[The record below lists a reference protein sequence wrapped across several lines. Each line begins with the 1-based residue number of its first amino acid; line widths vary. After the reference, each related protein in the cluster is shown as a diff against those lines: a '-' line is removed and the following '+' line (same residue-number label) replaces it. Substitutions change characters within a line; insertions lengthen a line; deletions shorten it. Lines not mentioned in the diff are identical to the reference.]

1 MKISIFFVACL
12 LPFAIFGQAVKKPT
26 PTPTPTPPP
35 PIPALSTSVYS
46 LLDIKSLQKIETQDL
61 SMLDNYNSTS
71 KGIVTGFKPL
81 LNNWYYKRHLNGY
94 TLIKLKDNKWITLS
108 QMTPEYRNS
117 RDETTIKANLNDTIL
132 VLSDGK
138 MLDISK
144 DSFVESNYFSSRVL
158 TADYD
163 FSLSRDRERIC
174 KSDFIG
180 IGQLEE
186 FPRKSFDFHLLGD
199 KESFFIW
206 ESIYS
211 GDYPLGVKKADN
223 PDSKYI
229 LTSKKLINRYNMNE
243 SINLEYLSLFST
255 FESQV
260 MTYTDSLVYISFP
273 IGEFS
278 KFLNFEFNK
287 QINIPLAK
295 DFKLNEDN
303 LYLKTKVR
311 IPDQEEFIGYCYQMK
326 KYNNYKINIETLDQ
340 DLFQNS
346 YNGFK
351 NVFYDIDRNG
361 HNNYLAMPYVILAYN
376 FRTNTIESIID
387 RNFLPFY
394 TISEMLLDKRN
405 RFLVIQSGD
414 YFTIYDVVLKKELYN
429 IRGIVN
435 HIDKNNNLVFNTYFI
450 KDEKY
455 GSGDSR
461 FMGNFSYRIS
471 EKKIKLD
478 ELYTIDKVAPPITSL
493 KFDEFTSKEN
503 FMIACENNRMALNT
517 STFTLKSNAILPP
530 KTFSYSYSIDDIKKK
545 YEAKISLTEKL
556 SQYDAPDI
564 NWIVKY
570 NTYDLNNE
578 DGLLTLKSDPIKFE
592 TLKILDKNDKSPYLG
607 LNARKDNPRYNF
619 KEQMGGE
626 EKYSIG
632 ENIKYHPTTLLLEE
646 DPTNPEYFI
655 INLKI
660 TRVSMDEAKLIKES
674 QQPISINLRRVI
686 YTDMPNY
693 SYNIF
698 LSNYYDQIQSHWVIQ
713 PFSKTDFKSYFNN
726 KLINIA
732 GFFNIY
738 NQANLNLNGRSEI
751 IISIKQRPN

>member
-1 MKISIFFVACL
+1 MKKRVLFAVFL
-12 LPFAIFGQAVKKPT
+12 LPFSIFGQTIKKPVT
-26 PTPTPTPPP
+26 TLPP
-35 PIPALSTSVYS
+35 PALSTTVYS

-61 SMLDNYNSTS
+61 SLLDNYNSRS
-71 KGIVTGFKPL
+71 QGIVTRFKPL
-81 LNNWYYKRHLNGY
+81 LNNWYYNSHLNGY

-108 QMTPEYRNS
+108 QMTPEYIKS

-144 DSFVESNYFSSRVL
+144 DNFVESDYFSSRVL
-158 TADYD
+158 TADYG
-163 FSLSRDRERIC
+163 FLSGDGERKRLW

-180 IGQLEE
+180 IGPLEE
-186 FPRKSFDFHLLGD
+186 LEELYRKNFNFHLLGD
-199 KESFFIW
+199 KESFFVW
-206 ESIYS
+206 EGIYS
-211 GDYPLGVKKADN
+211 SDNPLGVKKADN

-255 FESQV
+255 YKSQV

-287 QINIPLAK
+287 QINIPLTK
-295 DFKLNEDN
+295 DFKLNEDH

-311 IPDQEEFIGYCYQMK
+311 IPNQEEFIGYCYQMK
-326 KYNNYKINIETLDQ
+326 KYNNYNINIETLDQ

-351 NVFYDIDRNG
+351 NVFYDKDNNG
-361 HNNYLAMPYVILAYN
+361 HQNYVKSPYVVIAYN

-387 RNFLPFY
+387 RNFQSFY
-394 TISEMLLDKRN
+394 GINDILLDKRN
-405 RFLVIQSGD
+405 RFLVMQSGE
-414 YFTIYDVVLKKELYN
+414 YFTIYDVVSKKELYT

-461 FMGNFSYRIS
+461 FRGNFSYRIS

-478 ELYTIDKVAPPITSL
+478 ELYTIDKVAPPITTL

-503 FMIACENNRMALNT
+503 FEIACENNRMALNT
-517 STFTLKSNAILPP
+517 STFTLKSNVILPP

-545 YEAKISLTEKL
+545 YEAKISLTKKL

-570 NTYDLNNE
+570 NTYDLNNG

-592 TLKILDKNDKSPYLG
+592 TLKILDKNDKSPYLD
-607 LNARKDNPRYNF
+607 LNNNRHLPKTLARLV
-619 KEQMGGE
+619 GE
-626 EKYSIG
+626 GKYSIG
-632 ENIKYHPTTLLLEE
+632 ENSNYHQTTILLEK

-660 TRVSMDEAKLIKES
+660 TSVSIDEAKLIKES
-674 QQPISINLRRVI
+674 QQPISINLKRVI
-686 YTDMPNY
+686 NNDMPNY
-693 SYNIF
+693 YYNIF
-698 LSNYYDQIQSHWVIQ
+698 LSNYYDQIQSYWRIKNIN
-713 PFSKTDFKSYFNN
+713 PKDFKSYFNN
-726 KLINIA
+726 KLISIP
-732 GFFNIY
+732 GFLSIY
-738 NQANLNLNGRSEI
+738 NEANLSLNGKSEI
-751 IISIKQRPN
+751 IISLNQIKWSN

>member
-26 PTPTPTPPP
+26 PKPTPPP

-61 SMLDNYNSTS
+61 SLLDNYNSRS
-71 KGIVTGFKPL
+71 QGIVTGFKPL

-144 DSFVESNYFSSRVL
+144 DSFVESNYFSSGVL
-158 TADYD
+158 TADYG
-163 FSLSRDRERIC
+163 FSLSRDRERIS

-186 FPRKSFDFHLLGD
+186 FPRKSFNFHLLGD

-211 GDYPLGVKKADN
+211 GDNPLGVKEADN

-243 SINLEYLSLFST
+243 SINLEYLSLFNT
-255 FESQV
+255 YENV

-273 IGEFS
+273 IGGFS

-287 QINIPLAK
+287 QINIPLTK
-295 DFKLNEDN
+295 DFKLNEDH

-311 IPDQEEFIGYCYQMK
+311 IPDQKEFIGYCYQMK
-326 KYNNYKINIETLDQ
+326 KYNNYNINIETLDQ
-340 DLFQNS
+340 DIFQNS

-351 NVFYDIDRNG
+351 NIFYDKDNNG
-361 HNNYLAMPYVILAYN
+361 HQSYLKSPYVVIAYN

-387 RNFLPFY
+387 RNFQSFY
-394 TISEMLLDKRN
+394 GINDILLDKRN
-405 RFLVIQSGD
+405 RFLVIQSGE
-414 YFTIYDVVLKKELYN
+414 YFTIYDVVSKKELYT

-435 HIDKNNNLVFNTYFI
+435 HVDKNNNLVFNTYFI
-450 KDEKY
+450 NDEKY
-455 GSGDSR
+455 GSG
-461 FMGNFSYRIS
+461 FTYRIN

-478 ELYTIDKVAPPITSL
+478 ELYTIDKAAPPITTL

-503 FMIACENNRMALNT
+503 FEIACENNRMALNT

-530 KTFSYSYSIDDIKKK
+530 KTFSYSYSINDIKKK

-607 LNARKDNPRYNF
+607 LNARIRNPRLTL
-619 KEQMGGE
+619 EQMVGE

-660 TRVSMDEAKLIKES
+660 KRVSIDEAKLIKES

-693 SYNIF
+693 YYNIF
-698 LSNYYDQIQSHWVIQ
+698 LSNYYDQIQSHWVIE

-732 GFFNIY
+732 GFLNIY
-738 NQANLNLNGRSEI
+738 NQANLNLNGKSEI
-751 IISIKQRPN
+751 IISIKQKPN

>member
-26 PTPTPTPPP
+26 PKPTPPP

-61 SMLDNYNSTS
+61 SLLDNYNSRS
-71 KGIVTGFKPL
+71 QGIVTGFKPL

-144 DSFVESNYFSSRVL
+144 DSFVESNYFSSGVL
-158 TADYD
+158 TADYG
-163 FSLSRDRERIC
+163 FSLSRDRERIS

-186 FPRKSFDFHLLGD
+186 FPRKSFNFHLLGD

-211 GDYPLGVKKADN
+211 GDNPLGVKEADN

-243 SINLEYLSLFST
+243 SINLEYLSLFNT
-255 FESQV
+255 YENV

-273 IGEFS
+273 IGGFS

-287 QINIPLAK
+287 QINIPLTK
-295 DFKLNEDN
+295 DFKLNEDH

-311 IPDQEEFIGYCYQMK
+311 IPDQKEFIGYCYQMK
-326 KYNNYKINIETLDQ
+326 KYNNYNINIETLNQ
-340 DLFQNS
+340 DIFQNS

-351 NVFYDIDRNG
+351 NVFYDKDNNG
-361 HNNYLAMPYVILAYN
+361 HQNYLKSPYVVIAYN

-387 RNFLPFY
+387 RNFQSFY
-394 TISEMLLDKRN
+394 GINDILLDKRN
-405 RFLVIQSGD
+405 RFLVIQSGE
-414 YFTIYDVVLKKELYN
+414 YFTIYDVVSKKELYT

-435 HIDKNNNLVFNTYFI
+435 HVDKNNNLVFNTYFI
-450 KDEKY
+450 NDEKY
-455 GSGDSR
+455 GSG
-461 FMGNFSYRIS
+461 FTYRIN

-478 ELYTIDKVAPPITSL
+478 ELYTIDKAAPPITTL

-503 FMIACENNRMALNT
+503 FEIACENNRMALNT

-530 KTFSYSYSIDDIKKK
+530 KTFSYSYSINDIKKK

-607 LNARKDNPRYNF
+607 LNARIRNPRLTL
-619 KEQMGGE
+619 EQMVGE

-660 TRVSMDEAKLIKES
+660 KRVSIDEAKLIKES

-693 SYNIF
+693 YYNIF
-698 LSNYYDQIQSHWVIQ
+698 LSNYYDQIQSHWVIE

-732 GFFNIY
+732 GFLNIY
-738 NQANLNLNGRSEI
+738 NQANLNLNGKSEI
-751 IISIKQRPN
+751 IISIKQKPN